1 MLRRVNKSHL
11 NLKLKYQINKRN
23 RMKLLNKI
31 QIDKKELML
40 ICQKDFRDSGIKKF
54 HKIIRSPSKK
64 NMNQLKKAKMKKN
77 LRHFHKVFLDF
88 LAKRKMTMITSQNNL
103 TNSRQPNRRKS
114 NKKSQIGGLLELQS
128 NLMTVN

>member
-11 NLKLKYQINKRN
+11 NLKLKFQINKRN

-40 ICQKDFRDSGIKKF
+40 ICQKDFRDSGIKNL
-54 HKIIRSPSKK
+54 HKIMRSPSKK

-103 TNSRQPNRRKS
+103 TNSRQLNRRKS